1 MRRRVEDMPHEFA
14 TRIWSYKTTGTVSIQ
29 REGDGVMLR
38 FQTPLTAGAREIM
51 VCCLEVAADEIVDLY
66 EDHEAWAADYPLASA
81 CFTRE
86 LARSVLL
93 DVLEKLDAPELYMP
107 TDYHWLLMYECLKE
121 QIALFNDGPVPS
133 VVERL
138 RTLAS
143 DQDTAYL
150 HLPQRSGGPASVWMD
165 FDAFIEVYFWDTDF
179 LMDVR
184 LLDHLAPEAK
194 QQLGL
199 SSEVFGLTHA
209 LAPHPD
215 ELVLKQWRGG
225 GTGEAKC

>member
-1 MRRRVEDMPHEFA
+1 
-14 TRIWSYKTTGTVSIQ
+14 
-29 REGDGVMLR
+29 MLR
-38 FQTPLTAGAREIM
+38 FQTPVTAAAREIM
-51 VCCLEVAADEIVDLY
+51 VCCLEVAADEVVDLY

-93 DVLEKLDAPELYMP
+93 DVLDKLDAPEWYMP
-107 TDYHWLLMYECLKE
+107 TDYHWLLIYECLKE

-143 DQDTAYL
+143 DQDPVYL
-150 HLPQRSGGPASVWMD
+150 HLPKRSRGTAGVWID
-165 FDAFIEVYFWDTDF
+165 FDEFIEVYFWDTDF
-179 LMDVR
+179 LTNTEMFS
-184 LLDHLAPEAK
+184 HLTLEDK
-194 QQLGL
+194 RQLGF
-199 SSEVFGLTHA
+199 SGEVFGVTHG

-215 ELVLKQWRGG
+215 ELVLKRWDEG
-225 GTGEAKC
+225 GTDEAKGQESSDEG